1 MDSSRSASQ
10 PLPDDLID
18 LIARRFRVLGEP
30 MRIKLLD
37 HLRGGPATVGELQAA
52 TASSQQNVSK
62 HLGMLYDAG
71 LLRRSKDGTFVRY
84 EIADQG
90 VFDLCEQICGGLRRQ
105 LAELDQLL
113 KPPDPTTTDQVP
125 R

>member
-71 LLRRSKDGTFVRY
+71 LVRRSKDGTFVRY

-105 LAELDQLL
+105 LDELDQLL
-113 KPPDPTTTDQVP
+113 KPPAATTTDRVP